1 MLVLDDHHLFVAL
14 SGNAPPDVLRAL
26 VRSEVF
32 TTASWYYRLA
42 RAAND
47 STFAGALSRRIESL
61 ESEGQDLIMNRLGQL
76 PAEIGLLSSRT
87 LVPVMA
93 KLPTV
98 PRLNHLA
105 AEAIA
110 SAILVDGGLR
120 VVAASTVLIDACNR
134 LDVDLVVVDA

>member
-1 MLVLDDHHLFVAL
+1 VLVLDDHHLFVAL

-32 TTASWYYRLA
+32 TTASWYCRLA